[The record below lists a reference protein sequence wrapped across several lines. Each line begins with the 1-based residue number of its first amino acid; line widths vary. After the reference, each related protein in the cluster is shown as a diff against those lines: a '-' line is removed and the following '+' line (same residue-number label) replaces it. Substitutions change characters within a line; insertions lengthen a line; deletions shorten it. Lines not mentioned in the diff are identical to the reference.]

1 MRSDN
6 LKNHVKIHEIAANT
20 QPVEIVGQKRQ
31 RSTDNIPTTD
41 RRGFGIDKPET
52 VNQPKNP
59 KIQSLLEEIVNDG
72 TFKKTRTEKAAPLE
86 KTLTPQVIIDEVF
99 PSKTSEKV
107 FPPPSMEIL
116 AEVFPQVAAVTFPRT
131 KADIIGYSDKSS
143 EDDSLDTDHDID
155 EACDS
160 DTESEHSID
169 IQNIKP
175 SKVKFLPTAV
185 TGLRKRFK
193 KLYNEFMRDKKHENR
208 NELVSILDELL
219 RQEAISHEVY
229 NQVNNFLAESLG
241 EDDED
246 LEEMVEGSENENENI
261 LSNLIQNTT
270 DLIIK
275 DDKDELVD
283 LLKAIKGEA
292 GQEFINTIIKL
303 EELIDAFF
311 TDEFLDGAP
320 ILPMIDELRAA
331 IANSP
336 ITKLK
341 QQRLKMLIDDIST
354 NRYRVKSILTAL
366 NNAKEDKQ
374 DIKNALGRLARE
386 ELLSEEQFQ
395 KIGMLEKSFDL
406 PAIAL
411 IIKDTKIGQG
421 INFLPRK
428 MNDLVKYLQLT
439 LEELAETGKSALK
452 NKISGVLDELLRRKA
467 ISRDRYNE
475 IKTDNDIM

>member
-1 MRSDN
+1 
-6 LKNHVKIHEIAANT
+6 
-20 QPVEIVGQKRQ
+20 
-31 RSTDNIPTTD
+31 
-41 RRGFGIDKPET
+41 
-52 VNQPKNP
+52 
-59 KIQSLLEEIVNDG
+59 
-72 TFKKTRTEKAAPLE
+72 
-86 KTLTPQVIIDEVF
+86 
-99 PSKTSEKV
+99 
-107 FPPPSMEIL
+107 
-116 AEVFPQVAAVTFPRT
+116 
-131 KADIIGYSDKSS
+131 
-143 EDDSLDTDHDID
+143 
-155 EACDS
+155 
-160 DTESEHSID
+160 
-169 IQNIKP
+169 
-175 SKVKFLPTAV
+175 
-185 TGLRKRFK
+185 
-193 KLYNEFMRDKKHENR
+193 MRDKKHENR

-219 RQEAISHEVY
+219 RQEAISHEGY

-292 GQEFINTIIKL
+292 GDEFINTIIKL
-303 EELIDAFF
+303 EELIDVFF

-366 NNAKEDKQ
+366 NNAQDDKQ
-374 DIKNALGRLARE
+374 DIKNVLGRLARE

-395 KIGMLEKSFDL
+395 KIGMLENSFDL

-439 LEELAETGKSALK
+439 LEELTETGKSALK
-452 NKISGVLDELLRRKA
+452 NKISGVLNELLRRKA
-467 ISRDRYNE
+467 ISQDRYNE